1 MAKLVDALSSDGS
14 VINMWVRVSFA
25 APLEL
30 SIADTKVLAIFS
42 LYRGKTAIFIDIRPV
57 FDALGIKIVVAIGI
71 GKIIYIIKSLNYY

>member
-1 MAKLVDALSSDGS
+1 M
-14 VINMWVRVSFA
+14 
-25 APLEL
+25 
-30 SIADTKVLAIFS
+30 ADTKVLAIFS

>member
-1 MAKLVDALSSDGS
+1 MQ
-14 VINMWVRVSFA
+14 VRFLLRP
-25 APLEL
+25 PLEL